1 MKKNEVPQY
10 ANPLLGGER
19 KAVYAVDEKGEIGAV
34 ATAGWEVEEIITGLA
49 LDDFREHAE
58 EALARARRG
67 ETAPLEYHMYA
78 CRMDLQTLAQSA
90 GLARWR
96 VRRHLKPKVFAE
108 LSPTLLARYAEA
120 LGVEVEALRR
130 LPSAGET
137 N

>member
-1 MKKNEVPQY
+1 MKKDEVPQY

-34 ATAGWEVEEIITGLA
+34 PTAGWEVEEIITGLA
-49 LDDFREHAE
+49 LADFREHAE
-58 EALARARRG
+58 EALGRARRG

-96 VRRHLKPKVFAE
+96 VRRHLKPRVFAG
-108 LSPTLLARYAEA
+108 LSSALLARYAEA
-120 LGVEVEALRR
+120 LGLEPDALRR
-130 LPSAGET
+130 LPADSPE
-137 N
+137 

>member
-1 MKKNEVPQY
+1 MKKDDVPQY

-34 ATAGWEVEEIITGLA
+34 PTAGWEVEEIITGLA

-58 EALARARRG
+58 EALGHARRG

-96 VRRHLKPKVFAE
+96 VRRHLKPRVFAG
-108 LSPTLLARYAEA
+108 LSPALLARYAEA
-120 LGVEVEALRR
+120 LGVEAEALRR
-130 LPSAGET
+130 LPPAGEA